1 MVIIMRKLKKE
12 SKIIEY
18 KGIIAIIERI
28 NNDRNGN
35 PRYQVQLLNIK
46 QVIEDTKSNKYFDIE
61 NVSFY
66 NNQYYNFTSYDI
78 VKEIKNIIDNQTI
91 NNID

>member
-1 MVIIMRKLKKE
+1 MRKLKKE

-78 VKEIKNIIDNQTI
+78 IKEIKNIIDNQTI

>member
-46 QVIEDTKSNKYFDIE
+46 QVIEDTKSNKYFDIDAK
-61 NVSFY
+61 Y
-66 NNQYYNFTSYDI
+66 NNY
-78 VKEIKNIIDNQTI
+78 
-91 NNID
+91 